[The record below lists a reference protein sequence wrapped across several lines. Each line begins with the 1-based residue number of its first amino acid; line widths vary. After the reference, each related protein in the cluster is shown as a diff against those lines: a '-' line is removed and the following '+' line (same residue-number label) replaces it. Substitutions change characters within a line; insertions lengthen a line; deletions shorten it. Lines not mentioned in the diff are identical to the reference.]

1 MIAAMV
7 GAFLL
12 LMLGLAVLWFASPAF
27 RAWAER
33 PKFQMLE
40 REAMYERAEA
50 DNPNLAK
57 TANSLERRTATRKGT
72 RWPDHQHQQ

>member
-12 LMLGLAVLWFASPAF
+12 LMLGLAVLWFVSPAF

-57 TANSLERRTATRKGT
+57 TAKTHRPPTPTDAE
-72 RWPDHQHQQ
+72 PPQ

>member
-7 GAFLL
+7 GALLL
-12 LMLGLAVLWFASPAF
+12 LMLGLAVLWFVSPAF

-40 REAMYERAEA
+40 REALYERDEA
-50 DNPNLAK
+50 TNPHLVNTARTAK
-57 TANSLERRTATRKGT
+57 TPRPPTPTDADPPR
-72 RWPDHQHQQ
+72 